1 MKKILLALFLSTSFS
16 AVASPVFLWP
26 NCSFAMSNGQCTLVN
41 NTGKDINCNIQITGR
56 TQQYRSINAF
66 EYRFLYSG
74 MMAWVNVTNYYP
86 NDPIVFLQG
95 TANCNTVD

>member
-1 MKKILLALFLSTSFS
+1 MKKILIGLALFASFS
-16 AVASPVFLWP
+16 AIASPVYLFP
-26 NCSFAMSNGQCTLVN
+26 NCSFSMSSGQCTLVN

-56 TQQYRSINAF
+56 TQQYKPVNAF

-74 MMAWVNVTNYYP
+74 MMAWITVNSFYP